1 MKSILKRENKQTNP
15 ENSLSYLISIIVCH
29 HLEFYLNLNLKLN

>member
-1 MKSILKRENKQTNP
+1 MKSILKREKKKKKKHNP

-29 HLEFYLNLNLKLN
+29 HLEFSFI